1 MKFDYAVQLYEKER
15 IANEIARYERAQKER
30 EDFLLRFP
38 IDRVKSLSL
47 DEYAFLSSADGNS
60 HSFCTIM
67 YSELEEI
74 AHTGNAYTHM
84 FGIYYKKDKELALSH
99 TYHNIFGDDFDKAFE
114 KIKSDIYE
122 LLDGVK
128 NDNYAVVEKSQ
139 LHSSFRY
146 KLLAVYFPEKFL
158 PICTKTMMEPI
169 CKTMGVSFGD
179 REMVYSNI
187 DLGKMKESSLLTRD
201 WNNGVFLGFCRWLDD
216 NKSRIL
222 AYRKKELLETVNQV
236 DDDLNS
242 FQLYGEEREAVTKV
256 RVNQGLFRD
265 ILLEKYPS
273 CVLCKVSDKS
283 LLIASHIK
291 PWKNSEPDEKTDVD
305 NGFILCPNHDRLF
318 DKGFISFDDNG
329 QIMISEELDEI
340 NRIFT
345 NVKEGIKIELT
356 EGNKRYL
363 AFHRDNIFDKWGR
376 RAGVRLDAN

>member
-15 IANEIARYERAQKER
+15 IANEIARYERAQEER
-30 EDFLLRFP
+30 EDFLFRFP

-47 DEYAFLSSADGNS
+47 DEYAFVNSADGDS

-67 YSELEEI
+67 YSKLENI
-74 AHTGNAYTHM
+74 AHTGNNYTHM
-84 FGIYYKKDKELALSH
+84 FGIYYKDSKLALSS

-114 KIKSDIYE
+114 QIKSDIYE
-122 LLDGVK
+122 LLAGVE
-128 NDNYAVVEKSQ
+128 NDNYTVVEKSQ
-139 LHSSFRY
+139 LNSLFRY

-158 PICTKTMMEPI
+158 PICTKTMMKPI
-169 CKTMGVSFGD
+169 CNTMGVSFGS

-187 DLGKMKESSLLTRD
+187 DLRKIKESSPLTRN
-201 WNNGVFLGFCRWLDD
+201 WNNGVFFGFCRWLGDGTAKVHAD
-216 NKSRIL
+216 
-222 AYRKKELLETVNQV
+222 RKKKLCEMAEQI
-236 DDDLNS
+236 DEDLNT

-256 RVNQGLFRD
+256 RINQGFFRD

-291 PWKNSEPDEKTDVD
+291 PWKNSEPEEKTDVD

-318 DKGFISFDDNG
+318 DKGFISFDDSG

-340 NRIFT
+340 NRILT

-363 AFHRDNIFDKWGR
+363 AFHRDSIFRKMES
-376 RAGVRLDAN
+376 